1 VHVSAGQDIAFV
13 PAKAAERSKLSGQN
27 FFGKHVHPKFA
38 TGAPCN
44 LLNMVFRFAF
54 DPLAKAFR
62 PRKPYVLLARAVKLE
77 RNKPVRLT

>member
-1 VHVSAGQDIAFV
+1 MHVSAGQDVAFV

-27 FFGKHVHPKFA
+27 FFGKHVHAKLT
-38 TGAPCN
+38 TGASCN

-62 PRKPYVLLARAVKLE
+62 PRKPYVLLGRAVKLE

>member
-1 VHVSAGQDIAFV
+1 MHVSAGQDIAFV
-13 PAKAAERSKLSGQN
+13 PAKSAERSKLSGHN
-27 FFGKHVHPKFA
+27 FFGKHVHPQLA

-44 LLNMVFRFAF
+44 LLNMFFRFAF